1 MSKNSSFWI
10 AGKHSVLEALKNL
23 NNKVHKIILQN
34 DKNLK
39 LIDKTLR
46 DRVRIATNRDI
57 ISILKNEDI
66 SHQGFLAEIERPN
79 LEIQKK
85 KIFKEKNIIILDGIN
100 DQRNIGSIIRTAYA
114 FNIKTL
120 IVNKNEFKEK
130 SILLNK
136 TASGMLDKIKVF
148 KTSNVINIIKELK
161 KNNFWI
167 FCFDSNSTK
176 IFNKSILSSQNAFI
190 FGSENKGVRDI
201 VKQSSDYQVKIKINS
216 EVDSLNVS
224 ASVASALTI
233 LNLD

>member
-100 DQRNIGSIIRTAYA
+100 DQE
-114 FNIKTL
+114 TL
-120 IVNKNEFKEK
+120 
-130 SILLNK
+130 
-136 TASGMLDKIKVF
+136 G
-148 KTSNVINIIKELK
+148 
-161 KNNFWI
+161 
-167 FCFDSNSTK
+167 
-176 IFNKSILSSQNAFI
+176 Q
-190 FGSENKGVRDI
+190 
-201 VKQSSDYQVKIKINS
+201 
-216 EVDSLNVS
+216 
-224 ASVASALTI
+224 
-233 LNLD
+233 